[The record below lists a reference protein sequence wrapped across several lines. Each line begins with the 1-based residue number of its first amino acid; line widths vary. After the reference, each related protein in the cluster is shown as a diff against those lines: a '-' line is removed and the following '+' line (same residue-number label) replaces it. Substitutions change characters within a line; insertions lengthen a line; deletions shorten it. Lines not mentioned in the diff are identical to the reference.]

1 MPKGS
6 RFSRLCLLVLTISI
20 LASCGIEDY
29 IYLDPV
35 DPGIPLTLNTQA
47 FVRLPQ
53 YSADQEIYFLYFT
66 IYYRIYIS
74 GLLVT
79 GTVSTNQMEQINP
92 ALSSDYYAFL
102 PYTNTSNTVV
112 PTTMGDTF
120 LNRKYYPL
128 ALQNNA
134 INGYLGSG
142 SLGSII
148 TLDFARPSPLRPA
161 FFLGDTREDQSLT
174 PINLW
179 RYSESGI
186 MVPYANNRFFTNHSD
201 INTGDFINQYTFTNL
216 DIANNNVSGPKY
228 TYASM
233 YILAYGMDNNFS
245 PVYSTPTHIGIFLL
259 PD

>member
-1 MPKGS
+1 LKGF
-6 RFSRLCLLVLTISI
+6 RLFRLCLSVLVINI
-20 LASCGIEDY
+20 LASCGIEDF
-29 IYLDPV
+29 IYLDQV
-35 DPGIPLTLNTQA
+35 DPGIPVTLNTQA

-53 YSADQEIYFLYFT
+53 YSADQQVYFRYFI

-74 GLLVT
+74 GLLVS
-79 GTVSTNQMEQINP
+79 GTVSTNQMEQINS

-102 PYTNTSNTVV
+102 PYTNTDNTVV
-112 PTTMGDTF
+112 PTTMGNTF

-128 ALQNNA
+128 ALENNA
-134 INGYLGSG
+134 ITSYLGSG
-142 SLGSII
+142 SLGNII

-161 FFLGDTREDQSLT
+161 FFLGDTREDRSLT

-179 RYSESGI
+179 RYAESGI
-186 MVPYANNRFFTNHSD
+186 MVPYANNRFFTNHPN
-201 INTGDFINQYTFTNL
+201 INTTEFINQNTFTNL
-216 DIANNNVSGPKY
+216 DIAGNNVSGPKY

-245 PVYSTPTHIGIFLL
+245 PVYSIPTHIGIFLL

>member
-1 MPKGS
+1 LKGF
-6 RFSRLCLLVLTISI
+6 RFFRLCLSVLVISI
-20 LASCGIEDY
+20 LVSCGIEDY

-35 DPGIPLTLNTQA
+35 DQGIPRILNTHA

-53 YSADQEIYFLYFT
+53 YSADQQVYFRYFI

-74 GLLVT
+74 GLLVP
-79 GTVSTNQMEQINP
+79 GTVSTDQMGTINS

-102 PYTNTSNTVV
+102 PYTNTDNTVV

-128 ALQNNA
+128 ALENNA
-134 INGYLGSG
+134 ITSYLGSG

-161 FFLGDTREDQSLT
+161 FFLGDTRENQSLT

-201 INTGDFINQYTFTNL
+201 INTSDFINQTTFTNL
-216 DIANNNVSGPKY
+216 DIAGNSVSGPKY
-228 TYASM
+228 TYVSM